1 MASPQRLDIT
11 YQTLYSELVQRSL
24 DESFTSDFSAN
35 GRFVAVAVKGKK
47 YWYFDSPRPG
57 GGVQDRRYVGPLDDD
72 EITKRVE
79 AFKDLKADL
88 KGRRRLVSTLTREA
102 YLPRPLPITGQVV
115 EGLAKAGFFRLRG
128 VLVGTVAYQ
137 CYSAVLGTRLD
148 AAAMQTGDVD
158 FAQFHEISVA
168 IKDSMPPILEVL
180 RGVDRTFREIPSQV
194 DGRFSTQFV
203 SRNKFK
209 VEFLTPNQWS
219 DDQTGKPVSM
229 PALGGAAAI
238 PLRFLDY
245 LIFEPIR
252 AVLLHGSG
260 VSVLIPSPER
270 YAIHKLIVGSRRK
283 EDRDATAKSSKDRL
297 QARSI
302 IEAMI
307 ANRQH
312 ADLASAYTEAWDRG
326 DHWRAAIRTSIATY
340 DDDFQ
345 SALRTEL
352 TKGITELCYKPADYD
367 LTDKPTDDEVAA
379 PRPK

>member
-1 MASPQRLDIT
+1 
-11 YQTLYSELVQRSL
+11 
-24 DESFTSDFSAN
+24 
-35 GRFVAVAVKGKK
+35 VAVQVKGKK
-47 YWYFDSPRPG
+47 YWYFDSPKPEG
-57 GGVQDRRYVGPLDDD
+57 GAQERRYVGPVDDP

-102 YLPRPLPITGQVV
+102 YLPRPLPMAGQVV
-115 EGLAKAGFFRLRG
+115 EGLAKAGFFRMRG

-148 AAAMQTGDVD
+148 AAAMQTGDAD

-168 IKDSMPPILEVL
+168 IKDSMPPILDVL
-180 RGVDRTFREIPSQV
+180 RQVDPTFREIPSRA
-194 DGRFSTQFV
+194 DGRVSTQFV
-203 SRNKFK
+203 SRDKFK

-219 DDQTGKPVSM
+219 DDQAGKPVPM
-229 PALGGAAAI
+229 PSLGGAAAF

-245 LIFEPIR
+245 LIYEPIR
-252 AVLLHGSG
+252 AVLLHGAG
-260 VSVLIPSPER
+260 VPVFIPSPER

-297 QARSI
+297 QARSM

-312 ADLASAYTEAWDRG
+312 ADLASAFVEAWDRG
-326 DHWRAAIRTSIATY
+326 DQWRAAIRASIATY

-345 SALRTEL
+345 NSLRAELARGVTEL
-352 TKGITELCYKPADYD
+352 GFKPADYD
-367 LTDKPTDDEVAA
+367 LADKPTDATT